1 MTVPISSIRVL
12 PLILTTL
19 LTVSFIVAVG
29 QAQSGADAHRTET
42 LYRYFFENERFTTP
56 YQEVLIDGQGKGHY
70 RFKKKDM
77 DELTI
82 NFLVSPQVL
91 MEIRSSLEQL
101 SFLDSEQ
108 SYQHRK
114 DFSHL
119 GTITLFY
126 QAGGRRRETRFNYTD
141 NQTVN
146 NLVRIFRGL
155 TVQENRIFEIE
166 LVRSTDP
173 ISMPAQLRLL
183 EGELKSRNV
192 ADPGR
197 FSDILKDLARDESVP
212 LIARN
217 HADRLLRMLEQ
228 AKQD

>member
-19 LTVSFIVAVG
+19 LTVSFIVAGG

-56 YQEVLIDGQGKGHY
+56 YQEVMIDGQGKGHY

-82 NFLVSPQVL
+82 NFLVSPRVL

-101 SFLDSEQ
+101 SFLGSEQ

-126 QAGGRRRETRFNYTD
+126 QVGGRQRETRFNYTD